1 MNDRINM
8 IRQRLAVLNPS
19 ELQIE
24 DQSHLHAG
32 HAGAKSGKGHFAITI
47 IAEQFVGKSL
57 LEKHRMV
64 YSALGDAMETDIH
77 AISIKALSPQKE

>member
-1 MNDRINM
+1 MTDRINM

-47 IAEQFVGKSL
+47 IAEQFAGKSL